1 MRHLIHILATY
12 LLLAPFCAFPQEPG
26 AGHEQTVRSF
36 IAAFNAHD
44 SRAMS
49 QFVADDVQWLSVNGD
64 SISIETNGKA
74 ALVSAMNDYFKSCPT
89 CRSSLTEL
97 VASRDRVSAVEVATW
112 HGKDGP
118 KMQSGI
124 AVYEFSGG
132 LIRRV
137 YYFPAEK

>member
-12 LLLAPFCAFPQEPG
+12 LLLASFSAFPQAPG
-26 AGHEQTVRSF
+26 VGHAQTVRSF

-44 SRAMS
+44 SSAMS
-49 QFVADDVQWLSVNGD
+49 KFVADDVQWLSVSGD

-89 CRSSLTEL
+89 CQSKVTEL
-97 VASRDRVSAVEVATW
+97 IASRERVSAVEVATW

-137 YYFPAEK
+137 YYFPVER